1 MDSLEAYW
9 TYLVSC
15 SQSLIQDHGYWTSE
29 GQKDRSLQDIVMVKL
44 SRLLLKNL
52 DQIGSC
58 RSLRIC
64 ILADNFLTRIEAVM
78 ECTRL
83 VKLDLK
89 GNQIVQLPDASCWSH
104 LKELQL
110 LYLHDNNMASWNNIN
125 GLSGCL
131 NLTALTL
138 FDSPLSLKKNYRH
151 CVVNNIL
158 SLKALD
164 NYVISDEEII
174 QNWSLPFQFK
184 AMKPHFHVNL
194 YASKQDSFE
203 TQMKAVYKVFAEIN
217 RIQAFYCPTLII
229 QRWIRGH
236 LIRKRL
242 GTKKEGPEKSIIST
256 RNVSAETK
264 QASKRSPK
272 VMEEI
277 TSYPSQLELQK
288 TDVQTKTLHVNLNR
302 LMQAGDPEATHANS
316 YNSQLDKTPPY
327 NTPQQSLKSQVY
339 LNTCDQAASVTA
351 DEEVEERT
359 FHVLGMKVHQT
370 IPPSATIQH
379 RKAVAQ
385 DIRETIIH
393 LHTQRPGPPTIPQ
406 PHSPAITSAKYL
418 INRCHESISFTPF
431 ELIEKGR
438 RAHEKAEMLRHLAEK
453 VTERQIDREV
463 AKGHRNELM
472 AARRTEARLR
482 QDQDRAD
489 MAKALTLQRARR
501 DQDVQQARHKHTQ
514 FLEEKRQRIQEQ
526 EMVCSF
532 SRQHNSLARVVFRY
546 NTWKPPIEG

>member
-29 GQKDRSLQDIVMVKL
+29 DQKGRSFQDIVMVKL

-58 RSLRIC
+58 RSLKIC

-138 FDSPLSLKKNYRH
+138 YDSPLSLKKNYRH

-184 AMKPHFHVNL
+184 AMKPHFHVNVNS
-194 YASKQDSFE
+194 SKQVSC
-203 TQMKAVYKVFAEIN
+203 KATNAY
-217 RIQAFYCPTLII
+217 
-229 QRWIRGH
+229 
-236 LIRKRL
+236 
-242 GTKKEGPEKSIIST
+242 
-256 RNVSAETK
+256 
-264 QASKRSPK
+264 
-272 VMEEI
+272 
-277 TSYPSQLELQK
+277 
-288 TDVQTKTLHVNLNR
+288 
-302 LMQAGDPEATHANS
+302 S
-316 YNSQLDKTPPY
+316 YNSQLDKTSPN
-327 NTPQQSLKSQVY
+327 NTSQQSLKSKVY
-339 LNTCDQAASVTA
+339 LNTCDQGKGNAILPNENELKPDLIYFGFIYLAASVHA
-351 DEEVEERT
+351 DEKVEERT
-359 FHVLGMKVHQT
+359 FHVVGMKVHQT
-370 IPPSATIQH
+370 IPQNDTIQY
-379 RKAVAQ
+379 RKSLAQ
-385 DIRETIIH
+385 DIRETISH
-393 LHTQRPGPPTIPQ
+393 LHTQRPGLPTIPP
-406 PHSPAITSAKYL
+406 PHSPAITSTKYL
-418 INRCHESISFTPF
+418 INRCHDTIRFTPF

-438 RAHEKAEMLRHLAEK
+438 RAHEKAEMQRHLAEK

-472 AARRTEARLR
+472 AARTTEARLR
-482 QDQDRAD
+482 KDQDRGD
-489 MAKALTLQRARR
+489 MVKACTLQRARR
-501 DQDVQQARHKHTQ
+501 DQDVQKARHKHTQ
-514 FLEEKRQRIQEQ
+514 FLEEKRQRVQDQ

-546 NTWKPPIEG
+546 NTWNQGNHQ